1 MDSLG
6 SLNAFVQAAEA
17 RSFTVAGRPLTHP
30 LVRSRLTAGG
40 RRIRTIGPPCDGRAI
55 QDDGTSGDRGFR
67 GGRHGG
73 CVAAAPR
80 WLARTVIPNSEMRH
94 TMASYLGCGR
104 L

>member
-1 MDSLG
+1 MGRIAADLG
-6 SLNAFVQAAEA
+6 CS
-17 RSFTVAGRPLTHP
+17 SFREEPK
-30 LVRSRLTAGG
+30 VRRLFAGG
-40 RRIRTIGPPCDGRAI
+40 RWIRTIGPPCDGRAI

-94 TMASYLGCGR
+94 TMASYLACGR